1 MDSYTSQSR
10 LMSTSTITTT
20 TTVTRPWVLRNCLLQ
35 KHSLSPTSTVDLSPA
50 VGGFSNSTASP
61 IPHHNRSH
69 SQPHNHTHTLQ
80 TPPSSHGRHTNSVNG
95 DGNGNGIGAQAL
107 ASPLSPYSPTGPG
120 NGSHSIH
127 SPYRTPSA
135 QGGYSETGHSH
146 GQSHQGGIPPPSP
159 ASYTPQ
165 SQQYQ
170 NQQNAT
176 HQGQSQGVYTGST
189 STGIS
194 VSNAWSHTPAQTSV
208 VQGYGRWEVFKV
220 VLSIRRDETR
230 WKREGS
236 PTLFLR
242 MDVITISF
250 CISPLV
256 SFWSDR
262 STAALSWERC
272 KREF

>member
-1 MDSYTSQSR
+1 MPDIDLIVSLTLLPAILHPLVSGS
-10 LMSTSTITTT
+10 L
-20 TTVTRPWVLRNCLLQ
+20 TRRFSVLRNSSGDPIGVDDL
-35 KHSLSPTSTVDLSPA
+35 KHKFAEQRARGAEHQVTEEEEDMILEALGRIRTSRTKHAD
-50 VGGFSNSTASP
+50 
-61 IPHHNRSH
+61 
-69 SQPHNHTHTLQ
+69 
-80 TPPSSHGRHTNSVNG
+80 SVNG

-208 VQGYGRWEVFKV
+208 VQGYGR
-220 VLSIRRDETR
+220 
-230 WKREGS
+230 
-236 PTLFLR
+236 
-242 MDVITISF
+242 
-250 CISPLV
+250 
-256 SFWSDR
+256 
-262 STAALSWERC
+262 
-272 KREF
+272 